1 MGFCVYA
8 TRRKKNRAAKKN
20 GCAQND
26 LILQKL
32 NNRRYLATNNPLR
45 FNTYEVETDKINAYD
60 CYINNLRKA

>member
-32 NNRRYLATNNPLR
+32 TTGHMSQAKPMMDFGLYGFIA
-45 FNTYEVETDKINAYD
+45 VQKIKMTKIGGGNG
-60 CYINNLRKA
+60 